1 MESKKLK
8 GYQGLFLD
16 EKTQEKLVE
25 LQKNGLSDITKD
37 MHITFKFGETEQY
50 PEELIGKEFNVKII
64 GYASDGKK

>member
-25 LQKNGLSDITKD
+25 LQKKWT
-37 MHITFKFGETEQY
+37 
-50 PEELIGKEFNVKII
+50 
-64 GYASDGKK
+64 